1 MRQYQRLPRPYRVE
15 AKLLQFP
22 VSHSVVI
29 NAPCYDISAGG
40 LCVES
45 LKFLNVGDLMQI
57 RVHVP
62 RLNKFSPSFF
72 KAYENDT
79 EQYVQCIGKVAWVR
93 PLGGKYLIGLHFTD
107 IDPDQR
113 KALKGL
119 IQKAMQL
126 HS

>member
-22 VSHSVVI
+22 VSPRPVI

-40 LCVES
+40 LCVECPN
-45 LKFLNVGDLMQI
+45 FLNVGDLMQI

-62 RLNKFSPSFF
+62 RLNKFSPGFF
-72 KAYENDT
+72 KPYENDT
-79 EQYVQCIGKVAWVR
+79 EQYVQCIGQVAWVR
-93 PLGGKYLIGLHFTD
+93 PLGGKYLIGLNFTD

-119 IQKAMQL
+119 IQKALQF